1 MIFKTPAF
9 LIIIPIFL
17 FIFFLTRRIYP
28 ERAILFPTDEVIK
41 SIRGSFKIWLSR
53 KLIYLR
59 AAAIIM
65 VIIALA
71 RPQSTGGERIR
82 REGIA
87 IMLTIDCSSTMLA
100 EDLQLGALGLAPLVE
115 GYSETEHLNR
125 LDAVKKVANDFIASR
140 PDDMIGIVAFAAQA
154 YVVCPPTFDRV
165 WLEKSLDRVRVGM
178 IRDATAIGSGILSSL
193 ESLKGITAQSKIVV
207 LLTDGINNFG
217 EVPPLVAAKAA
228 RTLGIKIYTIGIS
241 SRGQTPY
248 PAKDVYGKK
257 TYQNV
262 KIDIDEKTLRE
273 IANITG
279 GNYYNV
285 SNLRALK
292 NSYVDIDKLEKVG
305 LEETAY
311 EEHKDIFAN
320 FVVWA
325 LIMLALEIILSNT
338 YLRKIP

>member
-1 MIFKTPAF
+1 MIFKTSAF
-9 LIIIPIFL
+9 LIVIPIFL
-17 FIFFLTRRIYP
+17 VIFFLARKIFP
-28 ERAILFPTDEVIK
+28 ERAILFPTGEIIK
-41 SIRGSFKIWLSR
+41 SLKGSLKIWFSR
-53 KLIYLR
+53 KLIYIR
-59 AAAIIM
+59 AAAIVM
-65 VIIALA
+65 VILALA
-71 RPQSTGGERIR
+71 RPQSTEGERIR

-115 GYSETEHLNR
+115 RYSETEHLNR
-125 LDAVKKVANDFIASR
+125 LDAVKKVAGDFIRSR

-154 YVVCPPTFDRV
+154 YVVCPPTFDRM
-165 WLEKSLDRVRVGM
+165 WLEKSLARVRVGM
-178 IRDATAIGSGILSSL
+178 IRDATAIGSGILSGL
-193 ESLKGITAQSKIVV
+193 ESLKGVTARSKVVV

-228 RTLGIKIYTIGIS
+228 RALGIKIYTIGIS

-248 PAKDVYGKK
+248 PVKDEYGKK

-262 KIDIDEKTLRE
+262 RIDIDEKTLRE

-279 GNYYNV
+279 GGYYSV
-285 SNLRALK
+285 GDLRALK
-292 NSYVDIDKLEKVG
+292 KSYADIEKLEKAA

-320 FVVWA
+320 FLVGA